1 MEVKT
6 INKGDI
12 VAWKVNERG
21 DQAVCVATSPDWFQ
35 YSYNHDDNGEMY
47 YADNIPDDVELVEP
61 SVETLKKFIAGLH
74 DCLLFSDKIIRQ
86 LKDVTYQFPLKIYDG
101 KRWFIWNFEDGKPET
116 LCRKTGMKD
125 ANGQDIYE
133 GDIILGRNL
142 TVDGYIAKVV
152 RYDELKASFAAEWL
166 EEGELRANY
175 LFMEKDEH
183 SPIVIGNIHETQ
195 SPLAISIVNSFEK
208 SGIKLFREPS
218 IL

>member
-1 MEVKT
+1 MEGKT

-47 YADNIPDDVELVEP
+47 YAGNIPDDVELVEP
-61 SVETLKKFIAGLH
+61 SVDTLKKFITGLH
-74 DCLLFSDKIIRQ
+74 QNLLYSDKSIRH
-86 LKDVTYQFPLKIYDG
+86 LKDVACQFPFKIYDG
-101 KRWFIWNFEDGKPET
+101 ERWTIWNLDDGKPET
-116 LCRKTGMKD
+116 LCRKTGIKD
-125 ANGQDIYE
+125 ANVRDIYE
-133 GDIILGRNL
+133 GDIILGRSL

-152 RYDELKASFAAEWL
+152 LYDELKASFAAEWL
-166 EEGELRANY
+166 EEGELCTNY
-175 LFMEKDEH
+175 LYMEKDEH

-208 SGIKLFREPS
+208 SGIKLFREQS